1 MKNLELQ
8 STNKTEIE
16 KEKKW
21 KKDMRI
27 LGCRAQ
33 ANHDTLIKHKN
44 REHL

>member
-8 STNKTEIE
+8 STNITEIE
-16 KEKKW
+16 KAKKW

-27 LGCRAQ
+27 VGCRVQ
-33 ANHDTLIKHKN
+33 TKHDTLIKHKN